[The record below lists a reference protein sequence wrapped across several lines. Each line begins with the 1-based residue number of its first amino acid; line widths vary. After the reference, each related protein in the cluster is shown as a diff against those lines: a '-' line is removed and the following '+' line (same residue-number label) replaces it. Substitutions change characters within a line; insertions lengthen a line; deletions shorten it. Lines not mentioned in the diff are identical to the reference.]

1 MRNEVSSG
9 MLRIPSFCCQRS
21 VLSLVIVTLGIVH
34 ADAEE
39 VADAD
44 GVADL
49 EADGLA
55 EGVSELSAEAPTA
68 EALTGSTV
76 SWPLWAGPHA
86 LRARPAVRHSPRVRQ
101 RVL

>member
-55 EGVSELSAEAPTA
+55 EGVSELSAEAPT
-68 EALTGSTV
+68 GSTV

>member
-68 EALTGSTV
+68 
-76 SWPLWAGPHA
+76 
-86 LRARPAVRHSPRVRQ
+86 RR
-101 RVL
+101 